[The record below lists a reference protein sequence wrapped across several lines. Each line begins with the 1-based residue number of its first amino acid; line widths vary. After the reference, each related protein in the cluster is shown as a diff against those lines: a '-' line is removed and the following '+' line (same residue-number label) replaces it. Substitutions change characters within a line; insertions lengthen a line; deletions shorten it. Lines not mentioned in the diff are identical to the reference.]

1 MKRVF
6 EVYPLECPKCG
17 SKMKVIAFIER
28 CQRDVVEKI
37 LRHCGL
43 CEGPLRTSAQAYRN
57 LSTTLTRISQM
68 TPFALAC
75 NLRHTLEN
83 KEFDA
88 FHVKVTGEPS
98 G

>member
-1 MKRVF
+1 MTCHLDQGELGKIHEF
-6 EVYPLECPKCG
+6 
-17 SKMKVIAFIER
+17 KVISVIDLSQMRADVSWYEAAKFKTVGI
-28 CQRDVVEKI
+28 RDLTPNYV
-37 LRHCGL
+37 
-43 CEGPLRTSAQAYRN
+43 PA
-57 LSTTLTRISQM
+57 LTRISQM

-88 FHVKVTGEPS
+88 FHAKVTGEPS